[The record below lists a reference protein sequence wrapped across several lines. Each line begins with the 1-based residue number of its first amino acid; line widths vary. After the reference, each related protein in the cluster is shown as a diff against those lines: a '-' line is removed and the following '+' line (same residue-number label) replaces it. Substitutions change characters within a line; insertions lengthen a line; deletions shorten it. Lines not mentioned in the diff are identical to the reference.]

1 MPRYKLS
8 DADIV
13 AISEWIQA
21 GVVMPPDPPAK
32 WT

>member
-8 DADIV
+8 ETGIV
-13 AISEWIQA
+13 AIAEWIQA

-32 WT
+32 